1 MKLSKYIQDNF
12 NGNISEYARVNNYH
26 ITQVRRFIEQGAEFN
41 SGEPYF
47 KKWLK
52 EKSNVESI

>member
-1 MKLSKYIQDNF
+1 MKLSKYIEEHYS
-12 NGNISEYARVNNYH
+12 GNVTAYAADNNYH
-26 ITQVRRFIEQGAEFN
+26 ITQVRRFIEKDAEFN

-52 EKSNVESI
+52 EKSNVETR